1 MKRQHVVFFGR
12 NPAWERI
19 VKVLRNFTPGEV
31 EVVGDDGDWSRLVV
45 IDPIDGYKAV
55 LTPFT
60 PSSAQYSRARQL
72 LSELASQ
79 VKGDDP
85 ANLSLLK
92 TTCDQAS
99 VIISLVTEWQKHAVC
114 GIEVSVG
121 QIRTEIEGHFFLM
134 DGEFRSRIV
143 EVLGKVPRK
152 QQPLLDELFTLLAP
166 GHVDWKPKLKKASEY
181 GPTESLT
188 IIGKVASYEGVENCI
203 RAFTP
208 GAVEV
213 IGPSEAWRE
222 IILRYPSGAK
232 VTFCSLVPF
241 KNGDHCAQIRVGL
254 YEEAGKAS
262 SSDLELKNRIADQCL
277 NAGFVIGVVARP
289 AFDKAPRVESAILE
303 IAEEIEGLVYNGTEF
318 IDPEGNVLLE
328 FPDADPDNNWA
339 TRG

>member
-12 NPAWERI
+12 IPAWERI
-19 VKVLRNFTPGEV
+19 VKVLRNMTPSEV
-31 EVVGDDGDWSRLVV
+31 NVVGGDGDWSRLVV

-79 VKGDDP
+79 AKGDDP

-92 TTCDQAS
+92 TACDEAS
-99 VIISLVTEWQKHAVC
+99 VIISLVTEWQKHPVC
-114 GIEVSVG
+114 GIEESVG
-121 QIRTEIEGHFFLM
+121 EIAEEI
-134 DGEFRSRIV
+134 DGLRLIDGAFNKTFREIIS
-143 EVLGKVPRK
+143 KVSRK
-152 QQPLLDELFTLLAP
+152 QQPLLDELFSLLTP
-166 GHVDWKPKLKKASEY
+166 GNVDWKPKRKKDSEY
-181 GPTESLT
+181 GPRESVT
-188 IIGKVASYEGVENCI
+188 IIGKVASYQGVENCI

-213 IGPSEAWRE
+213 IGPEDAWRE
-222 IILRYPSGAK
+222 IILRYPNGTK

-241 KNGDHCAQIRVGL
+241 KDGDHCARISVGL
-254 YEEAGKAS
+254 YQVAGRAS
-262 SSDLELKNRIADQCL
+262 SNDQELKDRIADQCL
-277 NAGFVIGVVARP
+277 NAGFVIGVVASP
-289 AFDKAPRVESAILE
+289 AFDQAPRVESAILE
-303 IAEEIEGLVYNGTEF
+303 IAAEIEGLVYNGSEF

-328 FPDADPDNNWA
+328 IPDADPDNNWP